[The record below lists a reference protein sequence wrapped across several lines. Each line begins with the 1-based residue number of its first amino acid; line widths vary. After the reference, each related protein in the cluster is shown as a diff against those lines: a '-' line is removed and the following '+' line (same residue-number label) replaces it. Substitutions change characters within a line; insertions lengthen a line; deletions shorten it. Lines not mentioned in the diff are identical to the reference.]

1 MYHLYLYCML
11 RVRKLTVRFHRYQC
25 IVFVVGVEETM
36 VEATVPRA
44 NQHVLCN
51 NMHGSRGKS
60 QVQLF
65 DLPRAVLDGRTRPK
79 VEVPRRAGGANCA
92 LVGMGFV
99 PWVTT
104 GALFWL
110 ATGLGGMAECPSES
124 GGVRNRGEQGRQTS
138 ESKRGLGRM
147 VRCSAARQEDKDK
160 SDDKDMTSSR

>member
-11 RVRKLTVRFHRYQC
+11 RVRKLTVRFHRYHG
-25 IVFVVGVEETM
+25 IVSVVGVEETM

-65 DLPRAVLDGRTRPK
+65 DLPRAVLTGRTRPK
-79 VEVPRRAGGANCA
+79 VEVPRRAGGPNCA
-92 LVGMGFV
+92 LVGMSFV

-110 ATGLGGMAECPSES
+110 ATGLGGMAGCPSES
-124 GGVRNRGEQGRQTS
+124 GGSSGTGESRGDKRANRNRAWGAWEGVRRQDRRT
-138 ESKRGLGRM
+138 RTNRTT
-147 VRCSAARQEDKDK
+147 R
-160 SDDKDMTSSR
+160 T